1 MTYDP
6 ALVQPAIALVAGIII
21 LLAPRVLNYVIAIY
35 LIVVGIVGLSAYFFE
50 GGGRHHPGGKRL
62 RYFLSAP
69 RAPRVLSARAMR

>member
-35 LIVVGIVGLSAYFFE
+35 LIVVGIVGLSAYF
-50 GGGRHHPGGKRL
+50 
-62 RYFLSAP
+62 
-69 RAPRVLSARAMR
+69 